1 MRGDAAASRERSLF
15 PMDTI
20 YITGHRNPDTDSI
33 VSAMAYAALQNALG
47 NRQYQAARLGQISDE
62 TQIVL
67 DRFGFQPPRLI
78 DNVRTQVRDLDY
90 DTPPT
95 LSAAA
100 TVSRGW
106 QAMQGGNL
114 SILPVANE
122 DGTLYGTLSAG
133 DVANYDITTVRN
145 PRVEDIPVF
154 NLISVLE
161 GKLLHESADTLDM
174 VSGEVTIALPA
185 SRENLLFSSRDSV
198 VICGDQ
204 PDMVQRALDLQVNC
218 VIICQGEVPPEF
230 LDRAGNT
237 CVIST
242 PIDAYQAL
250 RLIFHAL
257 PIARVCKSQD
267 LVCFHLDDYID
278 DVQNAVLESRFRAY
292 PILDEEE
299 RVVGMLSRFHLL
311 RPRRKRV
318 VLVDHNEKSQSVVG
332 LDQADILEIID
343 HHRLADI
350 ETKNPI
356 HVRNEAVGS
365 TNTIIAEMYQ
375 EKGLM
380 PTAKMAG
387 LMAAAIVSDTV
398 MFKSPTCTQRDI
410 DIANRM
416 ARIASVTLEDLGQAI
431 FSASCGDDKTAE
443 TMLKTDYKEFHIA
456 GHNLAVSQITTMD
469 SDRLLKRLDEF
480 LAVMTSTREKRGLQ
494 SVVLMIT
501 DVLMEGTQLL
511 FVGDEDTIRQAFG
524 IKGEENCAFLPKIMS
539 RKKQVIPMLS
549 ALWG

>member
-1 MRGDAAASRERSLF
+1 
-15 PMDTI
+15 MDTI

-67 DRFGFQPPRLI
+67 DRFGFQPPKLI

-106 QAMQGGNL
+106 TAMQGGRI

-133 DVANYDITTVRN
+133 DVANYDMTTVHN
-145 PRVEDIPVF
+145 PRVENIPVY

-161 GKLLHESADTLDM
+161 GKLLHESADTPDL

-185 SRENLLFSSRDSV
+185 SRENLLFSSPDSV

-218 VIICQGEVPPEF
+218 VVICQGEVPPEL

-524 IKGEENCAFLPKIMS
+524 IKGEENYAFLPKIMS